1 MGKGEEVRVRDRTWG
16 TNPNPNPNP
25 NQVIQQGRLA
35 ETSKA
40 LSKDEMLSMIRFG
53 AGIVQP

>member
-53 AGIVQP
+53 AGIV